1 MRHSPALQKEPSLR
15 GRQARGTI
23 QALPLASSV
32 MGALF
37 PGHPAGMGMQTAEKK
52 AAGTQSLRRCG
63 VTVLV
68 SRGNTRS
75 WRFLWEAVLNPDRS
89 PGLGVQSLGFRQLFF
104 YVLLVLFWFLFTY
117 FWPCRVFIAACGLS
131 LGAVSGGYSS
141 LWSAGSR
148 HAGFGG
154 PHFRAHA
161 CSEWSWPLWLGGS
174 RAEAQ

>member
-1 MRHSPALQKEPSLR
+1 
-15 GRQARGTI
+15 
-23 QALPLASSV
+23 

-104 YVLLVLFWFLFTY
+104 LCFVSFVL
-117 FWPCRVFIAACGLS
+117 VFIYLFLAVPGLHCCMRAFS
-131 LGAVSGGYSS
+131 RCREWGLLFAVERR
-141 LWSAGSR
+141 L
-148 HAGFGG
+148 
-154 PHFRAHA
+154 
-161 CSEWSWPLWLGGS
+161 
-174 RAEAQ
+174 

>member
-1 MRHSPALQKEPSLR
+1 MGLWSVSCTCPGAPRPQPETSNHSTPFCLNTAALWGASR

-104 YVLLVLFWFLFTY
+104 LCFVSFVL
-117 FWPCRVFIAACGLS
+117 VFIYLFLAVPGLHCCMRRDP
-131 LGAVSGGYSS
+131 AVGVRNG
-141 LWSAGSR
+141 
-148 HAGFGG
+148 
-154 PHFRAHA
+154 
-161 CSEWSWPLWLGGS
+161 E
-174 RAEAQ
+174 EA